1 MSGFTYGNPALP
13 SGYRVIVCK
22 TLCLSK
28 ELPRSLMSQ
37 PFGFYPYF
45 VISRASAPLCDH
57 AVGRKAIRGSLG
69 VYGLVASREG
79 DTLAG

>member
-45 VISRASAPLCDH
+45 VI
-57 AVGRKAIRGSLG
+57 
-69 VYGLVASREG
+69 
-79 DTLAG
+79 

>member
-1 MSGFTYGNPALP
+1 MCIFGYYEITKSYSYNTETSAVMSGFTYGNPALP

-45 VISRASAPLCDH
+45 VI
-57 AVGRKAIRGSLG
+57 
-69 VYGLVASREG
+69 
-79 DTLAG
+79 